1 MFRLNLQFIAAGS
14 EDTIIKVVPV
24 DKSDEFFELLGHDG
38 PILKIDTSPKGLLAS
53 SSGDGTIKIWD
64 LKERKEI
71 KTIKGFEQATSFYN
85 AKSFGNYMIFPP

>member
-1 MFRLNLQFIAAGS
+1 MNENCSIFQFIAAGS

-24 DKSDEFFELLGHDG
+24 DKSAEFFELTGHDG

-53 SSGDGTIKIWD
+53 ASGDGTIRIWD

-71 KTIKGFEQATSFYN
+71 KVIKGFEQATSFYN
-85 AKSFGNYMIFPP
+85 AKTLGNYY